1 MVKISE
7 RDMIRVL
14 CIIYLL
20 CGGSPKCHIPLEAI
34 ESKVPGH
41 ERGKI
46 KKVVKELVTR
56 GLVYEKPH
64 GKGRKSYGLT
74 REGIRTALNYCKGE

>member
-1 MVKISE
+1 MVKISK
-7 RDMIRVL
+7 RDLIRVL

-20 CGGSPKCHIPLEAI
+20 CGGSTWCHVPLEAI

-41 ERGKI
+41 DRGKI
-46 KKVVKELVTR
+46 KKIVRKLVTK
-56 GLVYEKPH
+56 GLVYEKSH

-74 REGIRTALNYCKGE
+74 KEGVKMVLTYCIE